1 MEIYRFAPK
10 RAVDALSPNAR
21 NIIEKRIKNNVLRNY
36 IEPVPNIRIRCFKSS
51 ILYSSYTTSHDPTTY
66 ITEYEVSA
74 EEDQCKWAQRQID
87 KIAGLPLQEYLRRDR
102 EESVW
107 CWWEDIFNAGGSIPP
122 LTYPN
127 IYIDTQQNTHAH
139 MLAYACINRTVPDLE
154 EFEKQFKALESDKN
168 PAMLAQNIKKQ
179 TPLMILMDNPEIDQL
194 TELLLL
200 RIAPSQ
206 RLEALPYKYWKKSW
220 GTLNMDMITD
230 NIEILTKQNS
240 KTDGFL
246 GLYLRN
252 THNYEMALGYLFNS
266 SYKLH
271 PNHIKQLTYQE
282 LTAINTEIV
291 KHNNWHNL
299 TIWTTMRLK
308 NYETTYPNQSQHY
321 TRKLYKILQ
330 ARSNIIKEEIIKIVY
345 HPSNHK
351 NILLY

>member
-10 RAVDALSPNAR
+10 SVVEALSPNAR
-21 NIIEKRIKNNVLRNY
+21 IIIEKRIKHNVLRNY
-36 IEPVPNIRIRCFKSS
+36 IEPVPNIRIRCFKPS
-51 ILYSSYTTSHDPTTY
+51 ILYSSYTISHDPTTY
-66 ITEYEVSA
+66 ETIYEVAA

-87 KIAGLPLQEYLRRDR
+87 KISDLPLQEYLRRER

-107 CWWEDIFNAGGSIPP
+107 CWWEDIFNNGGSIPP
-122 LTYPN
+122 LMHPNTYT
-127 IYIDTQQNTHAH
+127 DTQQNTHAH
-139 MLAYACINRTVPDLE
+139 MLAYACINRIVPDLE

-168 PAMLAQNIKKQ
+168 PDMLKQNIKHQ
-179 TPLMILMDNPEIDQL
+179 TPLMILLDNHEIDTL
-194 TELLLL
+194 TEVLLL
-200 RIAPSQ
+200 RIAPCQ

-220 GTLNMDMITD
+220 GTLNMDMTID
-230 NIEILTKQNS
+230 NIEILAEKNS
-240 KTDGFL
+240 KTEGFL

-252 THNYEMALGYLFNS
+252 THNYEMALDYLFRS

-271 PNHIKQLTYQE
+271 ANHVKQLTYQE

-291 KHNNWHNL
+291 KFKSWHNL
-299 TIWTTMRLK
+299 TLWTALRLK

-330 ARSNIIKEEIIKIVY
+330 ARSDIIKEELIQVVY
-345 HPSNHK
+345 HPSNYK